1 MERRKDPVLKKIV
14 LLCSVAALV
23 AIYCFSAYSELSQ
36 LPTNLSVNEE
46 EARSIMESRALRLVA
61 PSEDE
66 GIPDLKINGIA
77 PLYDAET
84 STFYYSLSDDSRR
97 WPSLHFTL
105 NGEEVDG
112 QLAFLEDFMSE
123 SREAVLA
130 ESTRIPFIL
139 YDDETYRQYYLTFS
153 TLPLMQITL
162 DEFPEG
168 NGGLHPGGNRR
179 GAGVAGPRLRRA
191 AEPGCPH
198 RAGGFLRPHPF
209 AGSERGRAR
218 LRDRV
223 HLRCPHPRPGPQQRA
238 VSQEQLPAGAADSGR
253 KRPLPAH

>member
-168 NGGLHPGGNRR
+168 KTVVSTLEETEEEPEWLALDYDELLSRMPPSGGRIPSPTSVCWIRKGTST
-179 GAGVAGPRLRRA
+179 ATGPSS
-191 AEPGCPH
+191 PPM
-198 RAGGFLRPHPF
+198 
-209 AGSERGRAR
+209 
-218 LRDRV
+218 
-223 HLRCPHPRPGPQQRA
+223 
-238 VSQEQLPAGAADSGR
+238 PASTSGAAAACSIPRTATGWSC
-253 KRPLPAH
+253 

>member
-97 WPSLHFTL
+97 WPSLHFT
-105 NGEEVDG
+105 
-112 QLAFLEDFMSE
+112 
-123 SREAVLA
+123 
-130 ESTRIPFIL
+130 STGR
-139 YDDETYRQYYLTFS
+139 
-153 TLPLMQITL
+153 
-162 DEFPEG
+162 
-168 NGGLHPGGNRR
+168 GGRPAGFPGGFHER
-179 GAGVAGPRLRRA
+179 
-191 AEPGCPH
+191 EPG
-198 RAGGFLRPHPF
+198 GGVGREYPHP
-209 AGSERGRAR
+209 
-218 LRDRV
+218 LYPV
-223 HLRCPHPRPGPQQRA
+223 
-238 VSQEQLPAGAADSGR
+238 
-253 KRPLPAH
+253 